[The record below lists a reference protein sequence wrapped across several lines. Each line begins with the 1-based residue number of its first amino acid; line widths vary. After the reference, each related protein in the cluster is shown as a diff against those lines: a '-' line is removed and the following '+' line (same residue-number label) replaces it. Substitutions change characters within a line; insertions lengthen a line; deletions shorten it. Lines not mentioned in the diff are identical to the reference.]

1 MCEFG
6 TQKIVQE
13 KIPWGLCLICLKS
26 LCSHTSYSKHQHKLC
41 LKAACHI
48 CLQWLEN
55 TLVWDEN
62 KYFKQK
68 YPEIGNL
75 EKGGIGECKGE
86 ERTFLLCSNMPM
98 LENI

>member
-1 MCEFG
+1 MTLGNCFMDTHSIGISHKGKMSLG
-6 TQKIVQE
+6 TGIICFACNPSK
-13 KIPWGLCLICLKS
+13 ICLKAVA
-26 LCSHTSYSKHQHKLC
+26 Y
-41 LKAACHI
+41 I
-48 CLQWLEN
+48 CLQWSEN